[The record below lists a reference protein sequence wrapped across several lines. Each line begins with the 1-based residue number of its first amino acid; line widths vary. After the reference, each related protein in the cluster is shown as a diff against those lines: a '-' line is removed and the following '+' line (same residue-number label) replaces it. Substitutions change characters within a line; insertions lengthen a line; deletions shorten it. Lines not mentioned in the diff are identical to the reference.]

1 MICTSPA
8 NEKAFLS
15 DVAIECDEMSLP
27 GVYQFMLFIVGAVVV
42 ILSVAGGYI
51 MHGGVLGVL
60 WQPSEFLII
69 LGAAMGAFLIAN
81 SKHVV
86 TETGKRLPKA
96 IMGGGPSQA
105 LYLDLLGLLFDIFN
119 KARREGMMSIEADI
133 EAPAESGLFTRY
145 PSLLKN
151 ARIIEFLADNMR
163 IMTTSNLAPH
173 EIEAMID
180 VEIEA
185 QMHEMS
191 EPSHAVHRIADGLPG
206 FGIVA
211 AVLGI
216 VITMQKLGG
225 APEALGQSVA
235 AALVGT
241 FVGIFFAYGFV
252 GPISTRLQEVATAEI
267 KMFECIKA
275 AIVATSNG
283 LPPKMAVE
291 FARKTLYSADRPSF
305 VELDQHIRSR

>member
-1 MICTSPA
+1 
-8 NEKAFLS
+8 
-15 DVAIECDEMSLP
+15 
-27 GVYQFMLFIVGAVVV
+27 MLFAVGVLVV
-42 ILSVAGGYI
+42 LGSVAGGYI
-51 MHGGVLGVL
+51 WHGGILGVL
-60 WQPSEFLII
+60 WQPAEFLII
-69 LGAAMGAFLIAN
+69 LGAAFGAFLISN
-81 SKHVV
+81 SMHTVMATAKN
-86 TETGKRLPKA
+86 LPAA
-96 IMGGGPSQA
+96 IMGQSTSQK

-133 EAPAESGLFTRY
+133 ESPAESGVFTRY

-151 ARIIEFLADNMR
+151 QRIIEFLTDNLR

-180 VEIEA
+180 TEIET
-185 QMHEMS
+185 QMHELT
-191 EPSHAVHRIADGLPG
+191 EPSHAITRIADGLPA

-225 APEALGQSVA
+225 PPDALGKSVA

-241 FVGIFFAYGFV
+241 FVGIFIAYSFV
-252 GPISTRLQEVATAEI
+252 GPMASRLAEVAHAEI

-283 LPPKMAVE
+283 LPPQLAVE
-291 FARKTLYSADRPSF
+291 FARKTLFSGERPSF
-305 VELDQHIRSR
+305 AQLDEHIRTR

>member
-1 MICTSPA
+1 
-8 NEKAFLS
+8 
-15 DVAIECDEMSLP
+15 
-27 GVYQFMLFIVGAVVV
+27 MLFAIGFLVVCG
-42 ILSVAGGYI
+42 SVAGGYL
-51 MHGGVLGVL
+51 MHGGILGVL
-60 WQPSEFLII
+60 WQPSEFIII
-69 LGAAMGAFLIAN
+69 LGAAFGAFLIAN
-81 SKHVV
+81 SMHTVKATAKH
-86 TETGKRLPKA
+86 LPSA
-96 IMGGGPSQA
+96 IMGQSTSQK

-133 EAPAESGLFTRY
+133 ESPAESGVFTRY

-151 ARIIEFLADNMR
+151 ARIIEFLTDNLR

-180 VEIEA
+180 TEIET
-185 QMHEMS
+185 QMHELT
-191 EPSHAVHRIADGLPG
+191 EPAHAINRIADGLPG

-225 APEALGQSVA
+225 PPDALGKSVA

-241 FVGIFFAYGFV
+241 FVGIFIAYGFI
-252 GPISTRLQEVATAEI
+252 GPMATRLEEVAHAEI

-283 LPPKMAVE
+283 LPPQLAVE
-291 FARKTLYSADRPSF
+291 FARKTLFSGERPSF
-305 VELDQHIRSR
+305 AQLDEHIRTR

>member
-1 MICTSPA
+1 
-8 NEKAFLS
+8 
-15 DVAIECDEMSLP
+15 
-27 GVYQFMLFIVGAVVV
+27 MLFAVGVLVV
-42 ILSVAGGYI
+42 LGSVAGGYI
-51 MHGGVLGVL
+51 WHGGILGVL
-60 WQPSEFLII
+60 WQPAELLII
-69 LGAAMGAFLIAN
+69 LGAAFGAFLISN
-81 SKHVV
+81 SMHTVIATAKN
-86 TETGKRLPKA
+86 LPSA
-96 IMGGGPSQA
+96 IIGQSTSQK

-119 KARREGMMSIEADI
+119 KARREGMMSIEDDI
-133 EAPAESGLFTRY
+133 ETPAESSVFTRY

-151 ARIIEFLADNMR
+151 ARIIEFLTDNLR

-180 VEIEA
+180 TEIET
-185 QMHEMS
+185 QMHELS
-191 EPSHAVHRIADGLPG
+191 EPSHAMTRIADGLPA

-225 APEALGQSVA
+225 PPDALGRSVA

-241 FVGIFFAYGFV
+241 FVGIFVAYSFV
-252 GPISTRLQEVATAEI
+252 GPMASRLAEVAHSEI

-283 LPPKMAVE
+283 LPPQLAVE
-291 FARKTLYSADRPSF
+291 FARKTLYSGERPSF
-305 VELDQHIRSR
+305 AQLDEHIRSR

>member
-1 MICTSPA
+1 
-8 NEKAFLS
+8 
-15 DVAIECDEMSLP
+15 
-27 GVYQFMLFIVGAVVV
+27 MLFAVGVLVV
-42 ILSVAGGYI
+42 LGSVAGGYI
-51 MHGGVLGVL
+51 WHGGILGVL
-60 WQPSEFLII
+60 WQPAELLII
-69 LGAAMGAFLIAN
+69 LGAAFGAFLISN
-81 SKHVV
+81 SMHTVIATAKN
-86 TETGKRLPKA
+86 LPSA
-96 IMGGGPSQA
+96 IIGQSTSQK

-119 KARREGMMSIEADI
+119 KARREGMMSIEDDI
-133 EAPAESGLFTRY
+133 ETPAESSVFTRY

-151 ARIIEFLADNMR
+151 ARIVEFLTDNLR

-180 VEIEA
+180 TEIET
-185 QMHEMS
+185 QMHELS
-191 EPSHAVHRIADGLPG
+191 EPSHAMTRIADGLPA

-225 APEALGQSVA
+225 PPDALGRSVA

-241 FVGIFFAYGFV
+241 FVGIFVAYSFV
-252 GPISTRLQEVATAEI
+252 GPIASRLAEVAHSEI

-283 LPPKMAVE
+283 LPPQLAVE
-291 FARKTLYSADRPSF
+291 FARKTLYSGERPSF
-305 VELDQHIRSR
+305 AQLDEHIRSR

>member
-1 MICTSPA
+1 
-8 NEKAFLS
+8 
-15 DVAIECDEMSLP
+15 
-27 GVYQFMLFIVGAVVV
+27 MLFIVGILVV
-42 ILSVAGGYI
+42 LACVAGGYI

-60 WQPSEFLII
+60 WQPAEFIII
-69 LGAAMGAFLIAN
+69 LGAAFGAFLIAN
-81 SKHVV
+81 NKHTVIA
-86 TETGKRLPKA
+86 TAKNLPA
-96 IMGGGPSQA
+96 LISGQSTSQK

-133 EAPAESGLFTRY
+133 EVPAESGLFTRY
-145 PSLLKN
+145 PTILKN
-151 ARIIEFLADNMR
+151 ARIVEFLTDNLR

-180 VEIEA
+180 TEIET
-185 QMHEMS
+185 QMREMT
-191 EPSHAVHRIADGLPG
+191 EPAHAMTRVADGLPA

-225 APEALGQSVA
+225 PPDALGRSVA

-241 FVGIFFAYGFV
+241 FVGIFIAYGFI
-252 GPISTRLQEVATAEI
+252 GPMATKLEEIAHAEI

-283 LPPKMAVE
+283 LPPQMAVE
-291 FARKTLYSADRPSF
+291 FARKTLFSGERPSF
-305 VELDQHIRSR
+305 TQLDEHIRTR

>member
-1 MICTSPA
+1 
-8 NEKAFLS
+8 
-15 DVAIECDEMSLP
+15 
-27 GVYQFMLFIVGAVVV
+27 MLFAVGVVV
-42 ILSVAGGYI
+42 VLGSVAGGYI
-51 MHGGVLGVL
+51 WHGGILGVL
-60 WQPSEFLII
+60 WQPAEFLII
-69 LGAAMGAFLIAN
+69 LGAAFGAFLISN
-81 SKHVV
+81 SMHTVMATAKN
-86 TETGKRLPKA
+86 LPAA
-96 IMGGGPSQA
+96 IMGQSTSQK

-133 EAPAESGLFTRY
+133 EAPAESGVFTRY

-151 ARIIEFLADNMR
+151 ARIVEFLTDNLR

-180 VEIEA
+180 TEIET
-185 QMHEMS
+185 QMHELT
-191 EPSHAVHRIADGLPG
+191 EPSHAITRIADGLPA

-225 APEALGQSVA
+225 PPDALGKSVA

-241 FVGIFFAYGFV
+241 FVGIFIAYSFV
-252 GPISTRLQEVATAEI
+252 GPMASRLAEVAHSEI

-283 LPPKMAVE
+283 LPPQLAVE
-291 FARKTLYSADRPSF
+291 FARKTLYSGERPSF
-305 VELDQHIRSR
+305 AQLDEHIRSR

>member
-1 MICTSPA
+1 
-8 NEKAFLS
+8 
-15 DVAIECDEMSLP
+15 
-27 GVYQFMLFIVGAVVV
+27 MLFAVGVLVV
-42 ILSVAGGYI
+42 LGSVAGGYI
-51 MHGGVLGVL
+51 WHGGILGVL
-60 WQPSEFLII
+60 WQPAELLII
-69 LGAAMGAFLIAN
+69 LGAAFGAFLISN
-81 SKHVV
+81 SLHTVIATAKN
-86 TETGKRLPKA
+86 LPAA
-96 IMGGGPSQA
+96 IIGQSTSQK

-119 KARREGMMSIEADI
+119 KARLEGMMSIEDDI
-133 EAPAESGLFTRY
+133 ESPAESSVFTRY

-151 ARIIEFLADNMR
+151 ARIVEFLTDNLR

-180 VEIEA
+180 TEIET
-185 QMHEMS
+185 QMHELS
-191 EPSHAVHRIADGLPG
+191 EPSHAMTRIADGLPA

-225 APEALGQSVA
+225 PPDALGRSVA

-241 FVGIFFAYGFV
+241 FVGIFVAYSFV
-252 GPISTRLQEVATAEI
+252 GPIASRLAEVAHSEI

-283 LPPKMAVE
+283 LPPQLAVE
-291 FARKTLYSADRPSF
+291 FARKTLYSGERPSF
-305 VELDQHIRSR
+305 AQLDEHIRSR

>member
-1 MICTSPA
+1 
-8 NEKAFLS
+8 
-15 DVAIECDEMSLP
+15 
-27 GVYQFMLFIVGAVVV
+27 MLFAVGVLVV
-42 ILSVAGGYI
+42 LGSVAGGYI
-51 MHGGVLGVL
+51 WHGGVLGVL
-60 WQPSEFLII
+60 WQPAEFLII
-69 LGAAMGAFLIAN
+69 LGAAFGAFLISN
-81 SKHVV
+81 SMHTVMATAKN
-86 TETGKRLPKA
+86 LPAA
-96 IMGGGPSQA
+96 IMGQSTSQK

-133 EAPAESGLFTRY
+133 ESPAESGVFTRY

-151 ARIIEFLADNMR
+151 QRIIEFLTDNLR

-180 VEIEA
+180 TEIET
-185 QMHEMS
+185 QMHELT
-191 EPSHAVHRIADGLPG
+191 EPSHAITRIADGLPA

-225 APEALGQSVA
+225 PPDALGKSVA

-241 FVGIFFAYGFV
+241 FVGIFIAYSFV
-252 GPISTRLQEVATAEI
+252 GPMASRLAEVAHAEI

-283 LPPKMAVE
+283 LPPQLAVE
-291 FARKTLYSADRPSF
+291 FARKTLFSGERPSF
-305 VELDQHIRSR
+305 AQLDEHIRTR

>member
-1 MICTSPA
+1 
-8 NEKAFLS
+8 
-15 DVAIECDEMSLP
+15 
-27 GVYQFMLFIVGAVVV
+27 MLFAVGVLVV
-42 ILSVAGGYI
+42 LGSVAGGYI
-51 MHGGVLGVL
+51 WHGGILGVL
-60 WQPSEFLII
+60 WQPAEFLII
-69 LGAAMGAFLIAN
+69 LGAAFGAFLISN
-81 SKHVV
+81 SMHTVMATAKN
-86 TETGKRLPKA
+86 LPAA
-96 IMGGGPSQA
+96 IMGQSTSQK

-133 EAPAESGLFTRY
+133 ESPAESGVFTRY

-151 ARIIEFLADNMR
+151 SRIVEFLTDNLR

-180 VEIEA
+180 TEIET
-185 QMHEMS
+185 QMHELT
-191 EPSHAVHRIADGLPG
+191 EPSHAITRIADGLPA

-225 APEALGQSVA
+225 PPDALGKSVA

-241 FVGIFFAYGFV
+241 FVGIFIAYSFV
-252 GPISTRLQEVATAEI
+252 GPMASRLAEVAHSEI

-283 LPPKMAVE
+283 LPPQLAVE
-291 FARKTLYSADRPSF
+291 FARKTLYSGERPSF
-305 VELDQHIRSR
+305 AQLDEHIRSR